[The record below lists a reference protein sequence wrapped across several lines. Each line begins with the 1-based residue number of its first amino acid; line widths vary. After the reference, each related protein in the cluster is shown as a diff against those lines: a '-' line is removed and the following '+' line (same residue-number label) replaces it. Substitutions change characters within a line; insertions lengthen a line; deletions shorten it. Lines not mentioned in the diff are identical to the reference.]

1 MQETSRTVKTR
12 KGLLLSSAILV
23 LLGLT
28 LIALRTGAVEMPWSD
43 FFAMMLGLDVA
54 DPILQ
59 TVLFELRLPRVL
71 FAIIAGGA
79 LALCGAVMQ
88 ALFRNPLAEPALI
101 GISAGASLGAV
112 IALLLGFGSLF
123 ANGFAGFAGA
133 VTTTFAAYLIGR
145 RYPGVAGL
153 LLAGIAINAFAL
165 SLVSLL
171 ITFASDAQF
180 RSFSFWSLGSL
191 TRASWSSLVWLL
203 PWSAL
208 ISLWLFTRW
217 RVLNALLL
225 GEREALHLGFA
236 VSRVRRELII
246 AICLLVGPLVAV
258 TGGIA
263 FIGLVMPHVLR
274 LWLGADHRL
283 LLPMSW
289 LGGAMAL
296 LLADGLARL
305 IAMPAELPV
314 GVITSLVG
322 GPFFLWLL
330 LRGKYH
336 KP

>member
-1 MQETSRTVKTR
+1 MHPRPRLLNDR
-12 KGLLLSSAILV
+12 KALLLSGSMLV
-23 LLGLT
+23 LLGLM
-28 LIALRTGAVEMPWSD
+28 LIALRAGAVDMPWSD
-43 FFAMMLGLDVA
+43 FFALLLGREVA
-54 DPILQ
+54 DPLMQ

-71 FAIIAGGA
+71 FAIIVGGA
-79 LALCGAVMQ
+79 LALSGAVMQ
-88 ALFRNPLAEPALI
+88 ALFRNPLAEPTLI

-112 IALLLGFGSLF
+112 TALLLGFGGLLV
-123 ANGFAGFAGA
+123 GGLAGFAGA
-133 VTTTFAAYLIGR
+133 VMATFAAYWIGR

-165 SLVSLL
+165 SLVSVL

-191 TRASWSSLVWLL
+191 TRASWSGLVWLL
-203 PWSAL
+203 PWSVV
-208 ISLWLFTRW
+208 ISLWLVARW

-236 VSRVRRELII
+236 LNRVRRELII
-246 AICLLVGPLVAV
+246 AICLLIGPLVAV

-289 LGGAMAL
+289 IGGAMAL

-305 IAMPAELPV
+305 VVMPAELPV

-330 LRGKYH
+330 LRASTNKS
-336 KP
+336 